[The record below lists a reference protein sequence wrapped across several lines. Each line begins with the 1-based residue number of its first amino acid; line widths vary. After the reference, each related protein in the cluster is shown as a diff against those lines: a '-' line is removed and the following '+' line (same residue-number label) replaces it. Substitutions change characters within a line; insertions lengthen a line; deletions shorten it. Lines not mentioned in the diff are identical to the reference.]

1 VTIYFR
7 KEMHRVFLVCM
18 RNRKKGGV
26 KRIKALHDGLRMWEA
41 ARSGDPWRSAAGL
54 QAPQQRWV

>member
-1 VTIYFR
+1 
-7 KEMHRVFLVCM
+7 MHRVFLVCM